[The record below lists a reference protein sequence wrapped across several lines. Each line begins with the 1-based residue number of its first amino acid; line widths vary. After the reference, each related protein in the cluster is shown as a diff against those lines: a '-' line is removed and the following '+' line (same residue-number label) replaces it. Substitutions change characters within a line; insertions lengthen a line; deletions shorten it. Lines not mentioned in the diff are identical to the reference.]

1 MSRQSVMGN
10 VLQPLVAGL
19 IRRGSIEIE
28 TAGGRKFILGEGP
41 PSKLGLR
48 FNDLRALFR
57 VLLDPELQFGEM
69 YMDGRLDVSQGT
81 LFDVLMLGAAN
92 LWRPDGARW
101 VRLVEA
107 ARGAL
112 RWLGRPNGR
121 LRARRN
127 AAHHYD
133 LDAAFYSKFLDSG
146 MQYSCAYF
154 DREGQ
159 SLEDAQLSK
168 KRHIAAKLLIEP
180 GQTVLDIGCGF
191 GSLAIYLA
199 RFCGASV
206 TGLTL
211 SKTQLGVAR
220 SAAADLGLR
229 GVTDFRFCDY
239 RELGGQQFDRI
250 VSVGMFEHVG
260 RAHYDVFFRKVADL
274 LNEDGV
280 ALLHTIG
287 RSDGPWPTN
296 PWVAKYIFPGGY
308 MPALSDIMPSI
319 ERSGLFVT
327 DIEILRLHYAE
338 TLKAWR
344 ERFAAR
350 REEVK
355 AERGERFCRMW
366 ELYLAGSECAFR
378 CENFAVFQIQLSKKL
393 ETVPLTRDYIGRIEA
408 SLRQRDSAGA
418 HLRLAGE

>member
-1 MSRQSVMGN
+1 MSGKLVVGDA
-10 VLQPLVAGL
+10 LQPLFAGL
-19 IRRGSIEIE
+19 IKTGSIEIE
-28 TAGGRKFILGEGP
+28 TAGGSKFTIGDGSQSELA
-41 PSKLGLR
+41 LR
-48 FNDLRALFR
+48 FNDTAAVFQL
-57 VLLDPELQFGEM
+57 LLDPELQFGEL
-69 YMDGRLDVSQGT
+69 YMDGRLEVTRGT
-81 LFDVLMLGAAN
+81 LFDLLMLGAVN
-92 LWRPDGARW
+92 LWQPGGSRW
-101 VRLVEA
+101 LRLLEA

-112 RWLGRPNGR
+112 RWLSRPNGR

-133 LDAAFYSKFLDSG
+133 LDAGFYTRFLDSG
-146 MQYSCAYF
+146 LQYSCAYF
-154 DREGQ
+154 DCDNQ

-180 GQTVLDIGCGF
+180 GQGVLDIGCGF
-191 GSLAIYLA
+191 GGMAIYLA

-211 SKTQLGVAR
+211 SQTQLGVAR
-220 SAAADLGLR
+220 SGAAALGLR
-229 GVTDFRFCDY
+229 GATDFRFCDY
-239 RELGGQQFDRI
+239 REFEGQRFDRI

-260 RAHYDVFFRKVADL
+260 LAHYDVFFRKVAEL
-274 LNEDGV
+274 LNGDGI

-287 RSDGPWPTN
+287 RTDGPWPTN

-308 MPALSDIMPSI
+308 MPALSDIMPAV

-344 ERFAAR
+344 ERFTAR

-378 CENFAVFQIQLSKKL
+378 RENFVVFQIQLSKKL
-393 ETVPLTRDYIGRIEA
+393 ETVPLTRDYIGHIEA
-408 SLRQRDSAGA
+408 SLRQRDSAAVG
-418 HLRLAGE
+418 LRLAGE